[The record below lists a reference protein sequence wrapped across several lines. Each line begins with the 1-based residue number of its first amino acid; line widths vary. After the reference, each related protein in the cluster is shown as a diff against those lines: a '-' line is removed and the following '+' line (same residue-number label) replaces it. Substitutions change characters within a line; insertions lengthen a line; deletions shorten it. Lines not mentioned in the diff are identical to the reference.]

1 MGSQRVRHDWVTKH
15 ICMPCQVRI
24 VYYKETACLSY
35 SAVMPHYSLCSAIL
49 LSHVWLFATPWTLAH
64 QVPLSMGF
72 SRKEHW
78 SGLAMPSSR
87 RSSQPRDQTQVSHIA
102 GRFFTIWATREAH
115 GILFL
120 SIILIRKYY
129 LLDTNYPSGV
139 KAHHALCI
147 LPHLILSARFCYFH
161 FKTRSVKLRGV

>member
-1 MGSQRVRHDWVTKH
+1 MSTPNLPLRPTESQQNPSAYEAKPWAVGKSNSLCSMGSQRVRHDWVTKH
-15 ICMPCQVRI
+15 TCMPCQVRI

-35 SAVMPHYSLCSAIL
+35 SAMMPHYSLCCAIL

-64 QVPLSMGF
+64 QAPLSMGF
-72 SRKEHW
+72 SGQEHW

-115 GILFL
+115 VILFFY
-120 SIILIRKYY
+120 IILIIFVGHQI
-129 LLDTNYPSGV
+129 S
-139 KAHHALCI
+139 I
-147 LPHLILSARFCYFH
+147 
-161 FKTRSVKLRGV
+161 RS